1 MSRCIGCGIKLQTTD
16 ETSPGYVSEHLLIE
30 KGEMAYCKR
39 CFTLRH
45 YNQELLS
52 GNLRSFN
59 DQYYAKLQA
68 VKESDCLVVLILDVL
83 DLNGGFIP
91 RLKEYVQNKKVVIL
105 INKTDLLPS
114 SIKVHHIEKYV
125 REKARDL
132 GLNVGM
138 VLPISALKTK
148 DLTKV
153 LTVIG
158 QQVNKKANLD
168 QDVFVLGAT
177 SVGKSTLMNGL
188 IKLLPMEN
196 YPSDLITTSNRPQ
209 TTLDLIKIPFAK
221 GVTKKFRYLIDTPG
235 YLHPQR
241 IASYLFFDSIKVISP
256 KNKLK
261 VRTFQLK
268 DRQTLFLGGLA
279 RIDFDSTEA
288 SVSCFLANTL
298 YIHRTKTVNAEG
310 FYQEHL
316 GELLVPPLTPEEKA
330 WAVKVKQYQFALT
343 DNLFYDLTISGLG
356 FLHIKG
362 QNLTVTVTVP
372 ESTLVECS
380 LSFIT
385 GVSE

>member
-1 MSRCIGCGIKLQTTD
+1 MVDVSVAGLSCKLPMKP
-16 ETSPGYVSEHLLIE
+16 PGYVEHLLIE
-30 KGEMAYCKR
+30 KEMAYCKR

-45 YNQELLS
+45 YNRNYCRNFRSSIIYANCRLS
-52 GNLRSFN
+52 RKRLFGR
-59 DQYYAKLQA
+59 
-68 VKESDCLVVLILDVL
+68 LILDVL

-138 VLPISALKTK
+138 ALPISALKTK

-235 YLHPQR
+235 YLHPQS
-241 IASYLFFDSIKVISP
+241 IASYLGFDSIKVISP

-288 SVSCFLANTL
+288 SVSCLWRI
-298 YIHRTKTVNAEG
+298 YIFTSKT
-310 FYQEHL
+310 
-316 GELLVPPLTPEEKA
+316 
-330 WAVKVKQYQFALT
+330 
-343 DNLFYDLTISGLG
+343 
-356 FLHIKG
+356 
-362 QNLTVTVTVP
+362 
-372 ESTLVECS
+372 
-380 LSFIT
+380 
-385 GVSE
+385 